1 VSSVV
6 IAVLA
11 VAVYLLVV
19 ALIWRRNG
27 VRYDALSESR
37 ESVIRGIVV
46 PMGVGSVFLAVVTS
60 VLGWWGPA
68 LTQSPRS
75 GPTWALVVPVVL
87 TVAAALGLTTIDWRS
102 PKARTVLPVLA
113 VGCLLVGFAEELGT
127 RGLVLVGARDSGFS
141 ELAAALLTMVVF
153 SLVHA
158 MNGLFGQSWGQTLTQ
173 LGLTFVAGAAFYV
186 TRMTTGSLVIAMLLH
201 ALWDFGLLGTAAT
214 GRTVRPPQ
222 AVAVV
227 AVYLTGIVSLWF
239 VATS

>member
-6 IAVLA
+6 VAVLA

-19 ALIWRRNG
+19 GLIWRRND
-27 VRYDALSESR
+27 VRYDALAESR
-37 ESVIRGIVV
+37 ASVIRGIVV
-46 PMGVGSVFLAVVTS
+46 PMGVGSVFLAVVTTL
-60 VLGWWGPA
+60 LGWWGPV

-87 TVAAALGLTTIDWRS
+87 AVAAALGLTTIDWRS
-102 PKARTVLPVLA
+102 PKARSVLPVLA

-158 MNGLFGQSWGQTLTQ
+158 MNGLFGQTWKQTAGQLA
-173 LGLTFVAGAAFYV
+173 LTFVAGAAFYV
-186 TRMTTGSLVIAMLLH
+186 TRMTTGSLVVAMLLH

-214 GRTVRPPQ
+214 DRTVRLPQ
-222 AVAVV
+222 VAALGV
-227 AVYLTGIVSLWF
+227 VYLTGIVALWF
-239 VATS
+239 VAAG

>member
-1 VSSVV
+1 MSSVV

-11 VAVYLLVV
+11 VAAYLLVV

-27 VRYDALSESR
+27 VRYDALAESR
-37 ESVIRGIVV
+37 DSVIRGIVV
-46 PMGVGSVFLAVVTS
+46 PMGVGSVLLAVVTS

-102 PKARTVLPVLA
+102 PKARTVLPALA

-127 RGLVLVGARDSGFS
+127 RGLVLVGARESGFG

-158 MNGLFGQSWGQTLTQ
+158 MNGLFGQSWKRTAVQ
-173 LGLTFVAGAAFYV
+173 LGLTFVGGAAFYV
-186 TRMTTGSLVIAMLLH
+186 TRMTTGSLVVAMFLH

-214 GRTVRPPQ
+214 DREVRAPQ
-222 AVAVV
+222 AAAVA
-227 AVYLTGIVSLWF
+227 AVYLTGIGALWF